1 MRPDRKERSRTRIVI
16 LQIALVVLFF
26 IYSAQ
31 LFSMQILS
39 GEVYR
44 LRARNIARQST
55 VLPAQRGEIFDRHF
69 ERPLVS
75 NTSSFTVSLTPAV
88 VGAASMPEL
97 KNRLAS
103 ILGMTPA
110 QIERR
115 VPRSTYHL
123 YQQIEIASN
132 VPLNTIAYL
141 AERTDSLPGV
151 SWQSRPVRSYQD
163 IGSLSHVIGFV
174 GSISREEL
182 MVMRNLGYR
191 PGDIIGKSGIER
203 EFDLLLRGT
212 EGREIRTVDA
222 RGRTVSG
229 DVTRVNPEM
238 GRSLVLT
245 IDQRIQRLTEQALGN
260 RIGSIVVM
268 RPTTGEILAMVSYPW
283 FDPNVFNNPG
293 MEAEL
298 QALLNNPSRPLINR
312 AIQSSYPPGSSFKVM
327 LSAAALQENAI
338 LPEQTIECR
347 GEIFIGDR
355 ILRCHVGIP
364 GHGRVNLQQ
373 ALAQSCN
380 VYYAILGRDHLGI
393 DNLVYHARDFG
404 FGALTGIDLPGEVA
418 GFVPTPQWRE
428 RRLHDRWMGG
438 DTMNM
443 SIGQGYMLTTP
454 LQMANMVAM
463 TVNDGIIFVPHIL
476 KEVRDPVTGAI
487 EKSVTPRVL
496 HKSTSSPE
504 IFAQVRS
511 DMRSVV
517 TEGTARYPLNIR
529 TVEIAGKT
537 GTAEIG
543 LDANWHSWFA
553 AFAPY
558 QTDNP
563 EERIVVSVVVEAAN
577 EWEWWSPFASAA
589 IFQGIF
595 ANQTFEEAARTLR
608 IPEHRRWDRT
618 RRD

>member
-1 MRPDRKERSRTRIVI
+1 MNSNRKERSRSRIII
-16 LQIALVVLFF
+16 LQIALVALFF
-26 IYSAQ
+26 IYSAR
-31 LFSMQILS
+31 LFSMQIFS
-39 GEVYR
+39 GEIYR

-55 VLPAQRGEIFDRHF
+55 VLVAQRGEIFDRHF
-69 ERPLVS
+69 TTPLVTNS
-75 NTSSFTVSLTPAV
+75 SSFTVSLTPAE
-88 VGAASMPEL
+88 VGASAMPEL
-97 KNRLAS
+97 KNRLAFA
-103 ILGMTPA
+103 LGISRA
-110 QIERR
+110 QIDRR

-123 YQQIEIASN
+123 YQAIEIASN
-132 VPLNTIAYL
+132 VSLNTIAYL

-151 SWQSRPVRSYQD
+151 TWQSRPVRSYQN
-163 IGSLSHVIGFV
+163 IGSLSHIIGFV

-203 EFDLLLRGT
+203 QYDLLLRGT
-212 EGREIRTVDA
+212 EGRETRTVDA
-222 RGRTVSG
+222 RGRVVSG
-229 DVTRVNPEM
+229 EITRVDPEM

-245 IDQRIQRLTEQALGN
+245 IDQRIQRLTEQALGR

-283 FDPNVFNNPG
+283 FDPNIFNQTG
-293 MEAEL
+293 MEAEF
-298 QALLNNPSRPLINR
+298 QALLNDPNRPLINR

-327 LSAAALQENAI
+327 LSAAALAENAI
-338 LPEQTIECR
+338 NPEVTIECR

-355 ILRCHVGIP
+355 ILRCHVRTP
-364 GHGRVNLQQ
+364 GHGPVNLQQ

-380 VYYAILGRDHLGI
+380 IYYAILGRDHLGI
-393 DNLVYHARDFG
+393 DTLVYHSRDFG

-418 GFVPTPQWRE
+418 GFVPTPQWKE
-428 RRLHDRWMGG
+428 RRLHERWMGG

-443 SIGQGYMLTTP
+443 SIGQGYLLTTP

-463 TVNDGIIFVPHIL
+463 TVNDGLIFVPHVL

-496 HKSTSSPE
+496 HKSSTDPAV
-504 IFAQVRS
+504 FAQVRS
-511 DMRSVV
+511 DMRSVI
-517 TEGTARYPLNIR
+517 TEGTARYPLSLR
-529 TVEIAGKT
+529 AVEIAGKT

-543 LDANWHSWFA
+543 IEANYHSWFA

-563 EERIVVSVVVEAAN
+563 DERVVVSVIVEAIN
-577 EWEWWSPFASAA
+577 DWDWWAPWSSAI

-595 ANQTFEEAARTLR
+595 ANQTYEQAIQTLR
-608 IPEHRRWDRT
+608 VRNNRPL
-618 RRD
+618 